1 MLPMDNSAL
10 PPLERAPV
18 LPAWFALACLLALPI
33 DADRADTA
41 FYYGSHPPVAELG
54 HYDRVVVEPS
64 VVTSAELDA
73 LQVNSRVLAYLS
85 IGEVHPDRPWAESID
100 PAWVLGENPTWKSQ
114 VIDPTATGWQSFL
127 VEERACE
134 LAARGFDG
142 FFLDTLDSF
151 HAFSSDPAVHT
162 ARAKAIAKIILDL
175 REAYPDAKIVLNR
188 GFELLDRVGDAVS
201 GVVAESLYTDWD
213 FENARSRRASSETY
227 EWLLTQLERAHDEFA
242 LPVTVI
248 DYTRDRDDA
257 RRLAREIAA
266 HGFTPWITTPSLT
279 SLGIGAIEVVPRR
292 VLALYDSGDDAKKGT
307 PADRLAIHPVHACAA
322 TVAEYLGYAVDYH
335 DVRRSLPPRDL
346 SRYAGV
352 MAWFSDTPP
361 NRRELSAWFEKTI
374 EEGTRV
380 AFFGRLTT
388 FASPKLLTK
397 LGVNRTSGRLTRP
410 VTLDAHAG
418 WSDFETAAKPRSR
431 GVEPLRASRDDV
443 VPRLSVT
450 DANGQRLDAVIT
462 APWGGAALAPYVL
475 RIDIDQ
481 QAEWV
486 VNPFEFLA
494 SALALPPIPTPDITT
509 AYGSRLLFAH
519 IDGDGAVSRGE
530 WYGAPYAIEVVLDRI
545 IRRYA
550 LPITVSVIEGETG
563 AAGLYPQLSSE
574 MERIAREIFALPY
587 VEAATHTYSHPFN
600 WSRAEHSP
608 CDHSVRLPIED
619 YAYDVQREVLG
630 STEYVARLL
639 PEGRSVE
646 TILWSGNALPTAA
659 ALAAAKGIGLGN
671 LNGGNTCVT
680 RDHPSITHVSPIAR
694 PIGEYLH
701 VYAPITNENVYTN
714 DWTGPFYGFR
724 RVIETFE
731 LTERP
736 RRLKPLNIYYHF
748 YSGCKVSSL
757 RALED
762 VYDWTLTQETRPI
775 HVSEYLA
782 LARAFQEVS
791 IARTLDGEWRFSG
804 GDALRTFRIPAE
816 LGWPA
821 LTDDSVHAFH
831 TSDVGRFVT
840 LDQHRRLTLQAS
852 PSVAAG
858 ISRTNGTVVR
868 LERGPSSLRFR
879 IAAHVPVEVTIAAP
893 VGGALYE
900 GDREIE
906 AREVID
912 GPTEAIKLYRY
923 AFEGSA
929 TGELVFRTP
938 RS

>member
-1 MLPMDNSAL
+1 M
-10 PPLERAPV
+10 
-18 LPAWFALACLLALPI
+18 
-33 DADRADTA
+33 
-41 FYYGSHPPVAELG
+41 
-54 HYDRVVVEPS
+54 
-64 VVTSAELDA
+64 
-73 LQVNSRVLAYLS
+73 
-85 IGEVHPDRPWAESID
+85 
-100 PAWVLGENPTWKSQ
+100 
-114 VIDPTATGWQSFL
+114 
-127 VEERACE
+127 
-134 LAARGFDG
+134 
-142 FFLDTLDSF
+142 
-151 HAFSSDPAVHT
+151 
-162 ARAKAIAKIILDL
+162 
-175 REAYPDAKIVLNR
+175 
-188 GFELLDRVGDAVS
+188 
-201 GVVAESLYTDWD
+201 
-213 FENARSRRASSETY
+213 
-227 EWLLTQLERAHDEFA
+227 
-242 LPVTVI
+242 
-248 DYTRDRDDA
+248 
-257 RRLAREIAA
+257 
-266 HGFTPWITTPSLT
+266 
-279 SLGIGAIEVVPRR
+279 
-292 VLALYDSGDDAKKGT
+292 
-307 PADRLAIHPVHACAA
+307 
-322 TVAEYLGYAVDYH
+322 
-335 DVRRSLPPRDL
+335 
-346 SRYAGV
+346 
-352 MAWFSDTPP
+352 
-361 NRRELSAWFEKTI
+361 
-374 EEGTRV
+374 
-380 AFFGRLTT
+380 
-388 FASPKLLTK
+388 
-397 LGVNRTSGRLTRP
+397 
-410 VTLDAHAG
+410 
-418 WSDFETAAKPRSR
+418 
-431 GVEPLRASRDDV
+431 
-443 VPRLSVT
+443 
-450 DANGQRLDAVIT
+450 IT
-462 APWGGAALAPYVL
+462 APWGGAALDPYVL